1 MDIDAYILFLIL
13 LIHERTLNM
22 RFKNTFGT
30 SVLILIFILGCAGS
44 PQEFET
50 FKINSDTEQK
60 AILENIK
67 KNMADFDIY
76 RCKALTVF
84 NIKND
89 DKTIEVSST
98 KCRSFVQQTPDDFV
112 KIYAVTGIQSVVGSD
127 GQVFGYITW
136 DFQRTIVRAE
146 VVDANTMR
154 ILEYRK
160 PGGAPGR

>member
-1 MDIDAYILFLIL
+1 MSV
-13 LIHERTLNM
+13 
-22 RFKNTFGT
+22 KNTFGII
-30 SVLILIFILGCAGS
+30 VLILIFVMGCAGN
-44 PQEFET
+44 PREIET
-50 FKINSDTEQK
+50 FKINSDNEQK
-60 AILENIK
+60 TIIEKIK
-67 KNMADFDIY
+67 KNIVDYDIY

-112 KIYAVTGIQSVVGSD
+112 KIYAVTGIQSVVGPD

>member
-1 MDIDAYILFLIL
+1 MD
-13 LIHERTLNM
+13 
-22 RFKNTFGT
+22 FKNTLGVTVF
-30 SVLILIFILGCAGS
+30 ILIFMMGCAGT
-44 PQEFET
+44 PQKFET
-50 FKINSDTEQK
+50 FKINSDNEQK
-60 AILENIK
+60 VILEKIK
-67 KNMADFDIY
+67 KNMADYDIY

-98 KCRSFVQQTPDDFV
+98 KCRLFVQQTPDDFV
-112 KIYAVTGIQSVVGSD
+112 KIYAATGIQSVVGPD

-136 DFQRTIVRAE
+136 NFQRTIVRAE